1 MNPVF
6 LYRPPSP
13 PLRGWVRQHQ
23 IIRLRFAPGQPVPV
37 KPYWPRP
44 AAALAFYPR
53 DRERV
58 GAGREAPGLLKPR
71 SVLIGQP
78 TVVTQRQGG
87 ADFSVYQIE
96 FEPGALHRLI
106 GLPLGELS
114 DACVDAEAVLPT
126 GFRALADHI
135 EDLDEP
141 GAQIAAAEA
150 WLMALVAECR
160 RPARPADRIARHLLA
175 GHLAEHPAGLLAGTG
190 PGLDDLSR
198 RHGLVA
204 RHLRRQFSDRMGI
217 GPKLFARV
225 ARFDRLVRAANQA
238 PHASW
243 LGLALDAGYHDHQ
256 HLARDFKQFT
266 LATPSEF
273 LAQEGRSPERS
284 FGFSE

>member
-1 MNPVF
+1 
-6 LYRPPSP
+6 
-13 PLRGWVRQHQ
+13 VRQHQ
-23 IIRLRFAPGQPVPV
+23 VIRLHFAPGQPIPV

-44 AAALAFYPR
+44 AASLAFYPR

-78 TVVTQRQGG
+78 TVVTQRLGG

-96 FEPGALHRLI
+96 FEPGALHRLT

-114 DACVDAEAVLPT
+114 DGCVDAEAVLPAS
-126 GFRALADHI
+126 FRALADHI
-135 EDLDEP
+135 EDVDEP
-141 GAQIAAAEA
+141 MAQIAAAEA

-175 GHLAEHPAGLLAGTG
+175 GHLAEHPAGHGA
-190 PGLDDLSR
+190 GLDELSR
-198 RHGLVA
+198 RHGVVA
-204 RHLRRQFSDRMGI
+204 RQLRRQFSDRMGI

-225 ARFDRLVRAANQA
+225 ARFDHLVRAANQS
-238 PHASW
+238 PQASW
-243 LGLALDAGYHDHQ
+243 LGLALEAGYHDHQ

-273 LAQEGRSPERS
+273 LALEGRSPERS